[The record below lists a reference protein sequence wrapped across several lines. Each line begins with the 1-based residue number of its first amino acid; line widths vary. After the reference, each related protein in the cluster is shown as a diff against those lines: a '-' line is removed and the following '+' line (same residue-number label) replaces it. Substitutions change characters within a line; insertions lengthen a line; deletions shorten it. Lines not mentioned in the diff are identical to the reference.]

1 MGITQILHTFTGQG
15 LHEFTILSIVLALIG
30 FLLLSYEFLG
40 RPYTVLR
47 VALQI
52 ITPALATALPW
63 ILCILLFLWFPSYQ
77 KTVFTAWLIIGA
89 LYCIILSWSLR
100 NPNRRWYVKW
110 TFFVFRAVLSVLPW
124 VALILIYFWANQA
137 STFELFSIVFAT
149 IAGMICLLYTSDAAD
164 E

>member
-1 MGITQILHTFTGQG
+1 
-15 LHEFTILSIVLALIG
+15 
-30 FLLLSYEFLG
+30 
-40 RPYTVLR
+40 VLR

-52 ITPALATALPW
+52 ITPALATAIPW

-100 NPNRRWYVKW
+100 NPNRPWYVKW
-110 TFFVFRAVLSVLPW
+110 TFFVFRAVLSMFPW
-124 VALILIYFWANQA
+124 VVLILIYFWANQA

-149 IAGMICLLYTSDAAD
+149 IAGMIGAFHGVIIASVEHRQSIPLTSPRVTAPLNDG
-164 E
+164 